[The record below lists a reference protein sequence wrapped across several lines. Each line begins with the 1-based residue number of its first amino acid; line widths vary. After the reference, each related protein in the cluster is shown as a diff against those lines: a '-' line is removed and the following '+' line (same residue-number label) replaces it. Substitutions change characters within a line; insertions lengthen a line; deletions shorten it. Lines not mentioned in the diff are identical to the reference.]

1 MMERRRQGLC
11 YNCDEQY
18 TRGNKCQ
25 KLFYLEVA
33 DNEEDV
39 FPDTQQDQEE
49 PLISLQAVSGVRTAN
64 TMQVR
69 VQVGSQEFTAL
80 IDSGSTHNFFSHK
93 AAQAANIQFQAN
105 TGARVVVA
113 NGDSVPCGGIARDI
127 DIKIGQEI
135 FNINAYSLPLDCFDM
150 VLGVDFLKPLHS
162 ILVDFD
168 DLVMAFTYNGKRV
181 LWEGLGSSRSDIPST
196 GRLHSI
202 IQQETSVLDQLLHSF
217 EDVF

>member
-1 MMERRRQGLC
+1 
-11 YNCDEQY
+11 
-18 TRGNKCQ
+18 
-25 KLFYLEVA
+25 
-33 DNEEDV
+33 
-39 FPDTQQDQEE
+39 
-49 PLISLQAVSGVRTAN
+49 
-64 TMQVR
+64 MQV
-69 VQVGSQEFTAL
+69 GAQEFTSL

-93 AAQAANIQFQAN
+93 AAQAANIQFQAD

-150 VLGVDFLKPLHS
+150 VLGVDLLKPLHS
-162 ILVDFD
+162 ILIDFD

-181 LWEGLGSSRSDIPST
+181 FWKGLGSSRSDIPST

-202 IQQETSVLDQLLHSF
+202 RQ
-217 EDVF
+217 